1 MPGRHITDHQVR
13 LYMKFRRTDTPTAAA
28 AKAGFSPATAYRLE
42 ANVQLPSQRKTA
54 RSRRRPDPL
63 AGIFDE
69 EVVPMLRNAPGGWG
83 VLCPHCAP
91 VATWMRCSAIYICL
105 SYVEHLC
112 GSGASSDSTRA
123 SSLFS

>member
-1 MPGRHITDHQVR
+1 
-13 LYMKFRRTDTPTAAA
+13 MKFRRTDTPTAAA

-69 EVVPMLRNAPGGWG
+69 EVVPMLRNAPGLRAVPYLRWPGAG
-83 VLCPHCAP
+83 DLPSAVLRSPA
-91 VATWMRCSAIYICL
+91 
-105 SYVEHLC
+105 
-112 GSGASSDSTRA
+112 
-123 SSLFS
+123 